1 MKYVLLIHEDPAAG
15 PQTEA
20 DGEAIHKAYFAYT
33 QELVDAGVIQGGDA
47 LEPASTA
54 TTVRV
59 RNGERLTTDGPYAE
73 TKEHLGGFYMIDVPD
88 LDAALVWA
96 AKIPS
101 AAFGSIEVRPVRNMG

>member
-1 MKYVLLIHEDPAAG
+1 MRYMLLIHEDPAAG

-20 DGEAIHKAYFAYT
+20 DGEALHKAYFAYT

-47 LEPASTA
+47 LEPSTTA

-59 RNGERLTTDGPYAE
+59 RNGEPLTTDGPYAE
-73 TKEHLGGFYMIDVPD
+73 TKEQLGGFYIIDVPD
-88 LDAALVWA
+88 LDAALMWA

-101 AAFGSIEVRPVRNMG
+101 ATFGSIEVRPVRNMG